1 MILITIGMCGV
12 SSFIIIDIKYIISE
26 QWAVHKLYPSAAC
39 LYIMPCISPNSITFI
54 EIMENNKK
62 KHIVTDS
69 AFFIYCY
76 FSLDDI
82 KKLI

>member
-1 MILITIGMCGV
+1 MILITIVMCGV
-12 SSFIIIDIKYIISE
+12 SSFIIIDIKYIISA

-62 KHIVTDS
+62 NILSLIVL
-69 AFFIYCY
+69 
-76 FSLDDI
+76 SLYI
-82 KKLI
+82 VIFH

>member
-1 MILITIGMCGV
+1 MILITIGMFGV

-62 KHIVTDS
+62 NILSLIVL
-69 AFFIYCY
+69 
-76 FSLDDI
+76 SLYI
-82 KKLI
+82 VIFH

>member
-1 MILITIGMCGV
+1 MILITIVMCGV

-62 KHIVTDS
+62 NILSLIVL
-69 AFFIYCY
+69 
-76 FSLDDI
+76 SLYI
-82 KKLI
+82 VIFH

>member
-62 KHIVTDS
+62 NILSLIVL
-69 AFFIYCY
+69 
-76 FSLDDI
+76 SLYI
-82 KKLI
+82 VIFH